1 MSGIPRAGTIR
12 RDLSAFLWTLIRKSC
27 LYVHPGARLLKCAPP
42 FTASPF
48 ALINPEPSQA
58 TASKHRS
65 PHSVRVRLRVRVRV
79 GWSASGAT
87 AKPRLNIYVLYTWYQ
102 VLRYS
107 SSTCSTFHR
116 TCMRC
121 KLAHPGAHKVTLDID
136 IDITIAEHLSPEVR
150 RSS

>member
-1 MSGIPRAGTIR
+1 MLCIFPEPRTDFINAGPVAVCSATREPMSGRAVKNHVWYSYCRAGTIR

-87 AKPRLNIYVLYTWYQ
+87 AKKKNNVYYVPGTIYLV
-102 VLRYS
+102 
-107 SSTCSTFHR
+107 
-116 TCMRC
+116 
-121 KLAHPGAHKVTLDID
+121 PGL
-136 IDITIAEHLSPEVR
+136 
-150 RSS
+150 